1 MTIIIF
7 QLLILFLAQKERL
20 FRTREFG
27 TFGANIGV
35 CCCMT
40 VTKGIYLIVLLVN
53 GL

>member
-27 TFGANIGV
+27 TFGANIV
-35 CCCMT
+35 FALYDC
-40 VTKGIYLIVLLVN
+40 TKGIYLIVLLVN